1 MWNKLKISLW
11 FLKSVNRYGEPIYVP
26 ENATKEEEENQLKEQ
41 KMFY

>member
-26 ENATKEEEENQLKEQ
+26 ENTTKEEENQLKEQ

>member
-26 ENATKEEEENQLKEQ
+26 ENATKEEENQLKEQ